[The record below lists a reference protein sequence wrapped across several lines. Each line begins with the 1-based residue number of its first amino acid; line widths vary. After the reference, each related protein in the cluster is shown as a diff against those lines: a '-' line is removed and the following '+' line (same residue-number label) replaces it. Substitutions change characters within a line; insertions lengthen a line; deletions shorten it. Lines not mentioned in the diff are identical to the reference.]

1 MEENKELISIVVPV
15 YNEGAHIRK
24 SMACVEEICDNAG
37 ILYELVLIDDGS
49 KDNTVENVKKLK
61 ERDAR
66 VRLISFSRNFGKEAA
81 MFAGLEKAKGDYV
94 VIMAVD
100 LKVPP

>member
-24 SMACVEEICDNAG
+24 SMDCVEEICNNAG

-49 KDNTVENVKKLK
+49 
-61 ERDAR
+61 RIIPGR
-66 VRLISFSRNFGKEAA
+66 SFTPWQRKIRG
-81 MFAGLEKAKGDYV
+81 
-94 VIMAVD
+94 
-100 LKVPP
+100 